1 MGSTGESFVE
11 ALSGKETERLRG
23 MLTDDVD
30 FMGLTPGRHW
40 EGHGPD
46 EVLDVLLANW
56 FEPHDEIV
64 EVRSVSTDEVADR
77 ARVTYRFGLR
87 CNGEPRVTEQHAFYE
102 TDDDGRIRWLRV
114 MCSGFRP
121 E

>member
-1 MGSTGESFVE
+1 MTSAGETFVA
-11 ALSGKETERLRG
+11 ALAAKDRDAVFATMTS
-23 MLTDDVD
+23 DVD
-30 FMGLTPGRHW
+30 FLGLTPGRTW
-40 EGHGPD
+40 QAHGPA
-46 EVLDVLLANW
+46 EVLDVLLGHW

-64 EVRSVSTDEVADR
+64 EVRAVDPSTVGDR

-87 CNGEPRVTEQHAFYE
+87 CEGAPKVTEQHAVYE
-102 TDDDGRIRWLRV
+102 VDDDGRIRWLRV